1 MAQKR
6 FTNKVVTVTGS
17 ARGIGKNILR
27 AFAREGASVII
38 SDFNQELGYATEKEF
53 QKEGLNARFL
63 EIDLSQKGTPNAM
76 IQKII
81 EMHGKIDILVNNA
94 RSGKR
99 LGVLEET
106 EETWDF
112 GLSVTLK
119 AAFFS
124 AQEAIRSMSKTGGGA
139 IVNISSIAGFSV
151 CKESPSYHI
160 AKAGMMQMTRYL
172 AVNAG
177 QYGVRVNAV
186 LPGFIVQDE
195 HQERY
200 SRNDNQS
207 YRDVVEFCHPLGN
220 VGQSDDIAR
229 TVLFL
234 CSPEATFISGECI
247 TVDGGVSVQDQS
259 TLLYRFDGQL

>member
-1 MAQKR
+1 MNQKR
-6 FTNKVVTVTGS
+6 FTDKVVTVTGS
-17 ARGIGKNILR
+17 ARGIGKNIIR
-27 AFAREGASVII
+27 AFGEEGASIVIC
-38 SDFNQELGYATEKEF
+38 DFNQEQGQATEKEF
-53 QKEGLNARFL
+53 KQAGLAAEFL
-63 EIDLSQKGTPNAM
+63 PLDLSQKGAPQTL
-76 IQKII
+76 IQEIV
-81 EMHGKIDILVNNA
+81 ETHGKIDVLVNNA

-99 LGVLEET
+99 LGLLEET
-106 EETWDF
+106 EETWDL

-119 AAFFS
+119 AAFFA
-124 AQEAIRSMSKTGGGA
+124 AQEAIRAMSQTGGGA

-151 CKESPSYHI
+151 CKESPIYHI
-160 AKAGMMQMTRYL
+160 AKAGTIQMTRYL

-195 HQERY
+195 HRERY
-200 SRNDNQS
+200 NRDDNQS
-207 YRDVVEFCHPLGN
+207 YRNVVEFCHPLGE
-220 VGQSDDIAR
+220 VGRSDDIAR

-234 CSPEATFISGECI
+234 CSPEAAFISGECI

>member
-1 MAQKR
+1 MTQKR
-6 FTNKVVTVTGS
+6 FVNKVVTVTGS

-27 AFAREGASVII
+27 AFAEEGALAIV
-38 SDFNQELGYATEKEF
+38 SDFNRDLGYKTEKEF
-53 QKEGLNARFL
+53 QEEGLNARFL
-63 EIDLSQKGTPNAM
+63 EIDLSQKGAPTAM
-76 IQKII
+76 IQKIV
-81 EMHGKIDILVNNA
+81 EMHGKIDVLVNNA

-106 EETWDF
+106 EETWDL

-119 AAFFS
+119 AAFFA
-124 AQEAIRSMSKTGGGA
+124 AQEAIQSMSKTGGGS

-195 HQERY
+195 HRDRY
-200 SRNDNQS
+200 NRNDNQN
-207 YRDVVEFCHPLGN
+207 YRDIVEFCHPLGKI
-220 VGQSDDIAR
+220 GQSDNVAR

-234 CSPEATFISGECI
+234 CSPEAAFISGECI
-247 TVDGGVSVQDQS
+247 TVDGGVSIQDQS